1 MCRWEF
7 RSRRAP
13 LSERGRSMR
22 SERETP
28 NGRTWNCRVD
38 ILALSERCEEKKSSQ
53 NVSGMAEIPVIY
65 VLFFFLNLFLVQC
78 PKVNLGPVTV
88 SRQREKGICGAR
100 QTAAGAAAAAAAFMR
115 NRAASS
121 RAAQL
126 HFYATG
132 HRLIFLWLLPSSPTT
147 TTTRYDY
154 FSPCSSAPLY
164 SRSSSSPS
172 PLSFFMPCFLPGQA
186 QRCTFAPCPCN
197 MLRR

>member
-65 VLFFFLNLFLVQC
+65 VWVFFSEPVF
-78 PKVNLGPVTV
+78 GPV
-88 SRQREKGICGAR
+88 SKGEPWSCDCEPSEGKRYLWSTANCCWCCCCSCSVHEESGGQQQSSTAPFLCYR
-100 QTAAGAAAAAAAFMR
+100 AQT
-115 NRAASS
+115 
-121 RAAQL
+121 
-126 HFYATG
+126 H
-132 HRLIFLWLLPSSPTT
+132 LPL
-147 TTTRYDY
+147 
-154 FSPCSSAPLY
+154 AP
-164 SRSSSSPS
+164 PI
-172 PLSFFMPCFLPGQA
+172 LPHHHH
-186 QRCTFAPCPCN
+186 
-197 MLRR
+197 